1 MRHVEARALPASQ
14 HRVPLTRSRG
24 GVNDHLR
31 RNRLGALTFS
41 RTERTSTATGKRT
54 GSLSGKTTTAA
65 AEAKPPR
72 YGWYGARRSDP
83 APRTLPCPRPLPRCV
98 LSRRRPRAM
107 LRAPVMDQIHK
118 YTCQERG
125 TKLVGLDYAKLLYT
139 CPCGFSSCV
148 LGSYILLPALS

>member
-1 MRHVEARALPASQ
+1 
-14 HRVPLTRSRG
+14 
-24 GVNDHLR
+24 
-31 RNRLGALTFS
+31 
-41 RTERTSTATGKRT
+41 
-54 GSLSGKTTTAA
+54 
-65 AEAKPPR
+65 
-72 YGWYGARRSDP
+72 
-83 APRTLPCPRPLPRCV
+83 
-98 LSRRRPRAM
+98 M